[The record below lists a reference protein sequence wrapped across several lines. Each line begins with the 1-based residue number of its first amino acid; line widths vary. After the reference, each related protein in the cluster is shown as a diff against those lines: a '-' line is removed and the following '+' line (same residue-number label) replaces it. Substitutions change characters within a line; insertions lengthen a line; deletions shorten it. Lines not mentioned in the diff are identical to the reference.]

1 MMCSNDLKDFRQKK
15 ALEHL
20 PEVAEK
26 LQSVNDRFAAA
37 QAENLNV
44 EVDYPLLEKLAKPC
58 RLKSQRMAGIRLE
71 NDRIIRLL
79 EVLMHSS
86 SHLRGQSAADIYQ
99 AVLDTHPLTPE
110 QYTRNQ
116 LAYDLRKLRAHGL
129 IERPDKRYVYA
140 LSDYGRKAAAML
152 VIVRNRILRPIAGSL
167 FECPPKSTLK
177 PNSTLQAQ
185 YRRTTRSFNDL
196 IALLKAA

>member
-1 MMCSNDLKDFRQKK
+1 M
-15 ALEHL
+15 
-20 PEVAEK
+20 AEK
-26 LQSVNDRFAAA
+26 LQAVNNRFADA

-44 EVDYPLLEKLAKPC
+44 EIDYPLLEKLAQPC

-86 SHLRGQSAADIYQ
+86 SHVGGLSAADLHHT
-99 AVLDTHPLTPE
+99 VLDAHHLTAS

-129 IERPDKRYVYA
+129 IERPDNRYVYA
-140 LSDYGRKAAAML
+140 LSNYGRKAAAML

-167 FECPPKSTLK
+167 FDHPPKSSLK
-177 PNSTLQAQ
+177 PNST
-185 YRRTTRSFNDL
+185 YREQFDRFAIELLLCKML
-196 IALLKAA
+196 IIQVIHCAPTGEAVSPNGCKT